1 MVRNTNIPQQHP
13 STERCKL
20 YQLYLPY
27 QRPPRCHYFLS
38 CRPSFLSCGWQSES
52 YFWLEMLSRT
62 QARLWC
68 VQFSACEE
76 VCCTELYTE
85 GQIAII
91 AFGSVGAP
99 LYRHEKR
106 DENNSNSVMI
116 ISWLLMNFELSRW
129 FKSCFHNLQ
138 QNKIYQG

>member
-1 MVRNTNIPQQHP
+1 MLYGPKHQHP
-13 STERCKL
+13 STTSLNREM
-20 YQLYLPY
+20 QIVSTLPAL
-27 QRPPRCHYFLS
+27 PKAPTVPFFFVL
-38 CRPSFLSCGWQSES
+38 PAKFPVL
-52 YFWLEMLSRT
+52 WLAKRILLL
-62 QARLWC
+62 ARLWC

-85 GQIAII
+85 GQIACI